1 MTTSIVLLAKEP
13 VEGRIK
19 TRLARTL
26 GGLYSA
32 KMAECFIRDAL
43 AVASKLSIGLKG
55 VAYQPEEAR
64 DYFRE
69 LVKSLLEFSTFP
81 QRGGDPG
88 ERLMTILQ
96 HEFSAGATHIV
107 IWETDTPT
115 LPPEYLMQAF
125 EELKRAEFVLGPTY
139 DGGIYLIG
147 TSLPSATPFTSVPW
161 STPEVFKKMV
171 HNISSAGLKLA
182 LTPPW
187 YDVDTEHGFE
197 MLRTHLNAL
206 SYAGVKD
213 LATHTAAMLATMEN
227 HPAR

>member
-13 VEGRIK
+13 VEGRTK
-19 TRLARTL
+19 TRLARTI
-26 GGLYSA
+26 GEHYSA

-43 AVASKLSIGLKG
+43 TLVSGLNIGLKS

-69 LVKSLLEFSTFP
+69 LVKPLLEFSTFP
-81 QRGGDPG
+81 QRGNDPG
-88 ERLMTILQ
+88 ERLMNVIQ
-96 HEFSAGATHIV
+96 HEFSAGAKHIV
-107 IWETDTPT
+107 LLETDTPT
-115 LPPEYLMQAF
+115 LPSEYIMQALDG
-125 EELKRAEFVLGPTY
+125 LKKADFVLGPTY
-139 DGGIYLIG
+139 DGGVYLVG
-147 TSLPSATPFTSVPW
+147 ASLPSATPFTAVPW
-161 STPEVFKKMV
+161 FTPLVFKKMV

-197 MLRTHLNAL
+197 MLRSHLNAL
-206 SYAGVKD
+206 AYAGVKD
-213 LATHTAAMLATMEN
+213 MATHTAAWLATMEN

>member
-1 MTTSIVLLAKEP
+1 MTTSIVLPAKEP

-19 TRLARTL
+19 TRLARAI
-26 GGLYSA
+26 GELYSA

-43 AVASKLSIGLKG
+43 DVVSELSIGLKG

-69 LVKSLLEFSTFP
+69 LVKPLLEFSTFP

-88 ERLMTILQ
+88 ERLMNILQ
-96 HEFSAGATHIV
+96 HEFSAGATHVV
-107 IWETDTPT
+107 IWEMDTPT
-115 LPPEYLMQAF
+115 LPAEYLTLAF
-125 EELKRAEFVLGPTY
+125 EELKKADFVLGPTY
-139 DGGIYLIG
+139 DGGVYLIG
-147 TSLPSATPFTSVPW
+147 ASLPSATPFTAVPW
-161 STPEVFKKMV
+161 ATPQVFKKMV

-197 MLRTHLNAL
+197 MLKTHLNAL
-206 SYAGVKD
+206 NYAGIKN
-213 LATHTAAMLATMEN
+213 LATHTAALLATMEN